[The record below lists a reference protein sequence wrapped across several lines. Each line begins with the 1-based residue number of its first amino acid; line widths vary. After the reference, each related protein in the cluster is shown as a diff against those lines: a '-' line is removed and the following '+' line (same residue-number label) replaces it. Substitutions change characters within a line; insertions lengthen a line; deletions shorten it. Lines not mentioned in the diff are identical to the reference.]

1 MLGPLCSQTVNLNL
15 DSVLQYSEII
25 AFYFKAQQRLKENRA
40 SFNLRSKG
48 FQSSYCVIVWVGAK
62 KNGRGEKRG
71 NPCLQTY
78 LMILEKHPLIFH
90 GLVHL

>member
-48 FQSSYCVIVWVGAK
+48 FQSSYCVIV
-62 KNGRGEKRG
+62 
-71 NPCLQTY
+71 
-78 LMILEKHPLIFH
+78 
-90 GLVHL
+90 

>member
-1 MLGPLCSQTVNLNL
+1 MLGPLCSLAVNLNL

-25 AFYFKAQQRLKENRA
+25 AFYFKAQQRLKENHA
-40 SFNLRSKG
+40 SFNLRSKR
-48 FQSSYCVIVWVGAK
+48 FQSSYCVIVWAGAK
-62 KNGRGEKRG
+62 KGGGKRG

-78 LMILEKHPLIFH
+78 LVILEKRPLIFH